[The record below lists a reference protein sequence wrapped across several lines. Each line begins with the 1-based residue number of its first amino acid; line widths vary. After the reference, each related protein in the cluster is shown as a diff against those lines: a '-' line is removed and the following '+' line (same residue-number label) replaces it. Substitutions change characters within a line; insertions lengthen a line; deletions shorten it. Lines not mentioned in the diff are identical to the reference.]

1 MKYTLSQIAE
11 ICRGRL
17 FGRDT
22 TVDCVATDSR
32 HSFGEEE
39 QPLFVAIQG
48 THHDGHMF
56 IADLYKRGIRAF
68 MIEKPIDTMRYPEA
82 GFVMVSRTL
91 IALHALAADY
101 RNKFKGKVVAI
112 TGSQGKSSVKEWLAQ
127 ALSECGKRVFRSP
140 RSYNSQLGVAL
151 SLLMIEG
158 DEDIAVIEAGIS
170 KPGEMERLERMIR
183 PDVGI
188 FTTLSNEH
196 SENFADNSDKAEQ
209 KAILFR
215 NSRSVVYNSRYVL
228 VENALQKIAPNA
240 KLVNISDWLKR
251 APFEEAA
258 ESENGATVIATCH
271 LLRCDIKRAEQAVA
285 DMRPVAMGFS
295 LSEGLGDSLIVSD
308 RHNTDLGSLS
318 IALDYLSGVA
328 GQREKMVILADI
340 MFTNLPEGELYRR
353 VGQMIKNAEVSHLI
367 GIGTA
372 LLNNASRLECKST
385 FYATTEEFLRG
396 FTQDMING
404 KAVLIRGGYMTN
416 FERIAHLLQ
425 RQSHTTVLE
434 VNLDAVSHNLS
445 HFRTMLHPTAKLMAM
460 VKAGGYGN
468 GDAELA
474 TTLARSGVDY
484 LAVAF
489 ADEGVHLREKG
500 VTMPIVVLNADA
512 DSFDVMIAARLEPEI
527 YNFTSLKAFLEAVRR
542 SEEKTYPIH
551 IKIDSGMHR
560 LGFGEDDIPALVE
573 ILRQESRLVV
583 VRTIFSHLATADVP
597 EEEAYARTQI
607 ATFDKISS
615 ALLEA
620 LPYHALRHI
629 CNSAGIEKFPEA
641 QYDMCR
647 LGIGLYGFGTQ
658 GLREVSSLHSRI
670 VQVRSLP
677 AGTTI
682 GYGRAGVLERDSK
695 IATVPIGY
703 ADGLDRGLGCGRW
716 SMMVGGKP
724 APIVG
729 RVCMDSCMIDVT
741 DCEAAEG
748 DRVTIFGGGVGNSA
762 EDMANVLGTIV
773 YEVMTSVSGRVRRVY
788 IKE

>member
-1 MKYTLSQIAE
+1 MEYKLSQIAE

-17 FGRDT
+17 FGRDCS
-22 TVDCVATDSR
+22 VDCVVTDSR

-39 QPLFVAIQG
+39 RPLFVAIQG

-82 GFVMVSRTL
+82 GFVMVSRSL
-91 IALHALAADY
+91 MALHSLAAHY
-101 RNKFKGKVVAI
+101 RNRFKGKVVAI

-151 SLLMIEG
+151 SLLMMEG
-158 DEDIAVIEAGIS
+158 NEDIAVIEAGIS

-188 FTTLSNEH
+188 FTSLSDEH
-196 SENFADNSDKAEQ
+196 SENFTSDSAKAEQ
-209 KAILFR
+209 KALLFAGA
-215 NSRSVVYNSRYVL
+215 RSIVYNSRYTL
-228 VENALQKIAPNA
+228 VENALRKAAPEAKMVDIA
-240 KLVNISDWLKR
+240 DWLR
-251 APFEEAA
+251 RVDFSDPIER
-258 ESENGATVIATCH
+258 ENGATVIAACS
-271 LLRCDIKRAEQAVA
+271 LLRCDVKKAEKAVA
-285 DMRPVAMGFS
+285 DMHPVAMGFT
-295 LSEGLGDSLIVSD
+295 LSEGLGGSIIVSD
-308 RHNTDLGSLS
+308 RQNTDLGSLS

-328 GQREKMVILADI
+328 GTRDKMVILADI
-340 MFTNLPEGELYRR
+340 MFTNLPEAELYRR
-353 VGQMIKNAEVSHLI
+353 VGQMLKNADVDYLI
-367 GIGTA
+367 GIGSA
-372 LLNNASRLECKST
+372 LSANAARFECKAT
-385 FYATTEEFLRG
+385 FYATTEEFLRS

-404 KAVLIRGGYMTN
+404 KAVLIRGGYMTD
-416 FERIAHLLQ
+416 FQRIAHLLQ
-425 RQSHTTVLE
+425 RQSHTTVLN

-445 HFRTMLHPTAKLMAM
+445 HFRTMMRGGSKLMAM

-489 ADEGVHLREKG
+489 ADEGVSLRNKG

-512 DSFDVMIAARLEPEI
+512 DSFDVMVAARLEPEI
-527 YNFTSLKAFLEAVRR
+527 YNFASLEAFLAAVAR
-542 SEEKTYPIH
+542 SGESAYPIH

-560 LGFGEDDIPALVE
+560 LGFGDDDVE
-573 ILRQESRLVV
+573 QLTELLKQNSRLVV
-583 VRTIFSHLATADVP
+583 VRTIFSHLATADMP
-597 EEEAYARTQI
+597 EEDDYTREQI
-607 ATFDKISS
+607 ANFDRISS
-615 ALLEA
+615 AILA
-620 LPYHALRHI
+620 TLPYHALRHL
-629 CNSAGIEKFPEA
+629 CNSAGIERFPEA
-641 QYDMCR
+641 AYDMCR
-647 LGIGLYGFGTQ
+647 LGIGLYGFGTK

-670 VQVRSLP
+670 VQIRSLP
-677 AGTTI
+677 AGATV
-682 GYGRAGVLERDSK
+682 GYGRAGRLERDSR

-703 ADGLDRGLGCGRW
+703 ADGLDRGLSCGRW

-729 RVCMDSCMIDVT
+729 RICMDSCMIDVT

-748 DRVTIFGGGVGNSA
+748 DEVTIFGGGPGNSA
-762 EDMANVLGTIV
+762 EDMANVLDTIV
-773 YEVMTSVSGRVRRVY
+773 YEVMTSISGRVRRVY